1 MPSVFTVAIGT
12 QPEVMQNAAIRLLG
26 LNTSQVKKQA
36 EDIIFGQLRQVIAS
50 MQIED
55 INRDRELF
63 LTQIQS
69 SLEPELKKIG
79 LVLINVNITD
89 ITDESGYIEAIGRKA
104 ASEAVQKARGDV
116 ADQVKLGEVRVAQA
130 EREKK
135 VEVAN
140 AQKLQHI
147 GIREADRE
155 QAVRIAEL
163 AKEQEVGEK
172 EALFLQEMAVAEAA
186 QKKRVAVADANA
198 TALVGEKEA
207 ELKQEVQIADADQK
221 KRVSV
226 AELNAVAIAGEAE
239 SAAKVAQAKAELQFK
254 QAEAYQLGETKKR
267 ESEAAVQEAQN
278 RAMAQAAL
286 ADAER
291 VEAER
296 RAELEAPAKAEKAK
310 RIVEAE
316 AEAARI
322 RLEAEGEAAAIFS
335 KLQAQAKGEYEI
347 LAAKGKGLET
357 IITACGGAEPAFRM
371 MMLEHMD
378 NLAESSAKAISNIK
392 FDKVVVWENGGKD
405 GQSSTAGFLQGL
417 SRSMPPMMHV
427 MKDIAGVEMP
437 EYLAKL
443 SGEENGVPA
452 KPGNRFNSKVKKD
465 TSAKQEAVV
474 SAEASPEKPKQ
485 TA

>member
-1 MPSVFTVAIGT
+1 MHKI
-12 QPEVMQNAAIRLLG
+12 QRQLYLDHHHIQRLLHC
-26 LNTSQVKKQA
+26 LNKEIDCYDFNSKRAADLAVILSALDYIVSYPDKWHHPT
-36 EDIIFGQLRQVIAS
+36 EDIIFGQMRQVIAS

-186 QKKRVAVADANA
+186 QRKRIAVADANA
-198 TALVGEKEA
+198 TASVGEKEA

-221 KRVSV
+221 RRVSV
-226 AELNAVAIAGEAE
+226 AELNANAIAGEAE
-239 SAAKVAQAKAELQFK
+239 SAAQVAHAKAELQFK
-254 QAEAYQLGETKKR
+254 QAEAYQ
-267 ESEAAVQEAQN
+267 
-278 RAMAQAAL
+278 
-286 ADAER
+286 
-291 VEAER
+291 
-296 RAELEAPAKAEKAK
+296 P
-310 RIVEAE
+310 
-316 AEAARI
+316 
-322 RLEAEGEAAAIFS
+322 
-335 KLQAQAKGEYEI
+335 
-347 LAAKGKGLET
+347 
-357 IITACGGAEPAFRM
+357 
-371 MMLEHMD
+371 
-378 NLAESSAKAISNIK
+378 
-392 FDKVVVWENGGKD
+392 
-405 GQSSTAGFLQGL
+405 
-417 SRSMPPMMHV
+417 
-427 MKDIAGVEMP
+427 
-437 EYLAKL
+437 
-443 SGEENGVPA
+443 
-452 KPGNRFNSKVKKD
+452 
-465 TSAKQEAVV
+465 
-474 SAEASPEKPKQ
+474 
-485 TA
+485 